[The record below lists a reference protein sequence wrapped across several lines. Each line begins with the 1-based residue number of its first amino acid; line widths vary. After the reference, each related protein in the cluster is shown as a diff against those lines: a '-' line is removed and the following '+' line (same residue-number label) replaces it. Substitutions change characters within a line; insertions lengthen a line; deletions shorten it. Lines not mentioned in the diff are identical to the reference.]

1 MPSTTDGSARAAHP
15 ADRLEHEL
23 TLVQSSI
30 ALLAGGG
37 AQRVTVSGL
46 RFGERILPIAQSSAR
61 AFGVVVRPLWH
72 ALDGGCDIAVE
83 PCG

>member
-1 MPSTTDGSARAAHP
+1 MPSQTDGPTRAAHRS
-15 ADRLEHEL
+15 DRLAHEL

-30 ALLAGGG
+30 TLLAGGG

-61 AFGVVVRPLWH
+61 AYGVVARPLWH
-72 ALDGGCDIAVE
+72 ALDDGCDIAVE
-83 PCG
+83 ACG